1 MFPMVD
7 TSKTLRESILL
18 LNVRSVANPE
28 LQRSPPVAFP
38 VASSTRSHPG
48 SHPTHQGSRRMRVR
62 VDHADRP
69 VLVGRTSPNVCG
81 VVFGCT
87 RDRRFVRVHTDD
99 LNRRSSPG
107 STVVDKRCR
116 SKDHFGSAR
125 SVDIGRFARRHDT
138 SIRPRRP
145 ADTIAATKSAS
156 HSDLAPRVPTL
167 VPGSFPGSQAC
178 SRLRGSFLAGIFCL
192 CFSTHLDAS
201 KASCKT

>member
-1 MFPMVD
+1 
-7 TSKTLRESILL
+7 
-18 LNVRSVANPE
+18 
-28 LQRSPPVAFP
+28 
-38 VASSTRSHPG
+38 
-48 SHPTHQGSRRMRVR
+48 MRVR

-81 VVFGCT
+81 VVFGYT

-99 LNRRSSPG
+99 LNRRPSQG

-167 VPGSFPGSQAC
+167 VPGCLPGSQAC

-201 KASCKT
+201 VAPIPVEKDRGEGRKRHPRPPRVGIYGQTV

>member
-1 MFPMVD
+1 MKRAIDSKPRVSAIPPRRIPDSLVD
-7 TSKTLRESILL
+7 KISSRLPSSAPGQSSNARES
-18 LNVRSVANPE
+18 RSC
-28 LQRSPPVAFP
+28 RS
-38 VASSTRSHPG
+38 T
-48 SHPTHQGSRRMRVR
+48 
-62 VDHADRP
+62 

-81 VVFGCT
+81 VVSGCT

-107 STVVDKRCR
+107 STVIDKRCR

-167 VPGSFPGSQAC
+167 VPGCLPGSQAC
-178 SRLRGSFLAGIFCL
+178 SRLRGSFLAGFFCL
-192 CFSTHLDAS
+192 CFSTH
-201 KASCKT
+201 

>member
-1 MFPMVD
+1 M
-7 TSKTLRESILL
+7 
-18 LNVRSVANPE
+18 
-28 LQRSPPVAFP
+28 
-38 VASSTRSHPG
+38 H
-48 SHPTHQGSRRMRVR
+48 VR

-69 VLVGRTSPNVCG
+69 VLVVRTSPIVCG
-81 VVFGCT
+81 VVFGYI

-99 LNRRSSPG
+99 LNRRPSQG

-138 SIRPRRP
+138 SMRPRRP
-145 ADTIAATKSAS
+145 ADTIAATKPAS

-167 VPGSFPGSQAC
+167 VPGCLPGSQAC

-192 CFSTHLDAS
+192 CFTNSTHLDAS
-201 KASCKT
+201 VAPIPVEKDRGEGRKRHPRPPRVGIYGQTV